1 MENLNNYDKIRLN
14 LIADLS
20 KDKLKQYILYLTHRY
35 YESYM
40 VGDED
45 SFQNYLGL
53 LNQIIDHYK
62 ETYSNIMG
70 FVFYCFYLNF
80 IQNHGDYDGFKLENP
95 FTYDL
100 MEDNNIDE
108 ELSHDMKKIFNKQ
121 RIRERYNEKRI
132 NKKIE

>member
-1 MENLNNYDKIRLN
+1 MANLNNYEQIRFD

-40 VGDED
+40 AGDEV
-45 SFQNYLGL
+45 SFQNYLEL
-53 LNQIIDHYK
+53 LNQIFNHYK
-62 ETYSNIMG
+62 ETYSNIME
-70 FVFYCFYLNF
+70 FVFYCFYLNS
-80 IQNHGDYDGFKLENP
+80 IQNHGDDDGFKFGNP

-100 MEDNNIDE
+100 MEDNNIEE

-132 NKKIE
+132 N